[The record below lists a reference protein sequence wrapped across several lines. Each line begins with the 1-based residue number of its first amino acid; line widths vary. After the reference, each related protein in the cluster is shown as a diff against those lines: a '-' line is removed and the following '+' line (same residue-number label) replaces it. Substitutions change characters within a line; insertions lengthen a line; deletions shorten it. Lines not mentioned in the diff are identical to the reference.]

1 METYSSC
8 CVQGSAGFWSS
19 YRSPTDPERGG
30 QLFGLSEVVYN
41 WLQGGNKDGG
51 AVYSQDAAC
60 CCSDCGQGYGCGEDR
75 ALCIVTTTTT
85 TTTTTIL
92 GLQQCAQEDV
102 TSSIAPWNLFPLC
115 SASRSVRGS
124 CNVLIYSHR
133 FSTINNFNVYRQ
145 LSMY

>member
-41 WLQGGNKDGG
+41 WLQGGAGPST
-51 AVYSQDAAC
+51 ARTPPAAAPTAAR
-60 CCSDCGQGYGCGEDR
+60 CGEDR

-92 GLQQCAQEDV
+92 GLQQWAQEDV

-115 SASRSVRGS
+115 SASQSVRGS
-124 CNVLIYSHR
+124 CNGLIYSHR
-133 FSTINNFNVYRQ
+133 FSIINNFNVYCQ

>member
-1 METYSSC
+1 MLCSGFSWILEQLPAPLRIRRTAFRRLSTTGC
-8 CVQGSAGFWSS
+8 RVVRRMAGPSTA
-19 YRSPTDPERGG
+19 RTPPAAAPT
-30 QLFGLSEVVYN
+30 
-41 WLQGGNKDGG
+41 
-51 AVYSQDAAC
+51 AAR
-60 CCSDCGQGYGCGEDR
+60 CGEDR

-133 FSTINNFNVYRQ
+133 FSTINNFNVYCQ